1 VTQSTLTVPVMS
13 CEACRTTIA
22 GALEALPGVVAVSVD
37 LDRKLVLVEHDA
49 HLTPPDRL
57 LATAVED
64 QGYEVAVRA
73 VP

>member
-1 VTQSTLTVPVMS
+1 MS

-22 GALEALPGVVAVSVD
+22 GALKALPGVVAVSVN

-57 LATAVED
+57 ATVVED

-73 VP
+73 VL

>member
-1 VTQSTLTVPVMS
+1 MS

-22 GALEALPGVVAVSVD
+22 GALEALPGVVAVGVD
-37 LDRKLVLVEHDA
+37 LDRRLVLVEHDA
-49 HLTPPDRL
+49 RLTAPDR

-64 QGYEVAVRA
+64 QGYELAVRA